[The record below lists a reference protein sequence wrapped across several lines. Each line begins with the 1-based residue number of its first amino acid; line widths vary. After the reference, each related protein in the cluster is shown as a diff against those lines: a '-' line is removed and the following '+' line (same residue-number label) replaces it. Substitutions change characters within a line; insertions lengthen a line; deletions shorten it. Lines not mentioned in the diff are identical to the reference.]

1 MTRSNARSPGYS
13 LWQMAQYMATL
24 GTIGFGGLVAL
35 VGYMHRDLVE
45 QRKWSYVRAAEQAA
59 RQQR

>member
-45 QRKWSYVRAAEQAA
+45 QRKWSYVRAAE
-59 RQQR
+59 

>member
-24 GTIGFGGLVAL
+24 GTIGFEGPVVL

-45 QRKWSYVRAAEQAA
+45 RRKWSYVRAAE
-59 RQQR
+59 